1 MFRFSTVEV
10 SGNSMQ
16 PTFNAGDWLVITLL
30 SGQKHNLKVGKV
42 FLIEDPKR
50 PGVKL
55 IKRLTQTRSEHGLTW
70 YWVEG
75 DNSKSTD
82 SRDWGWLTSD
92 NFLAQVLFR
101 YKKAV
106 IE

>member
-1 MFRFSTVEV
+1 
-10 SGNSMQ
+10 
-16 PTFNAGDWLVITLL
+16 
-30 SGQKHNLKVGKV
+30 
-42 FLIEDPKR
+42 
-50 PGVKL
+50 VKL
-55 IKRLTQTRSEHGLTW
+55 IKRLTQTRSEHGFTW